1 VMENNFSKIAFL
13 ATMAVIPIVVGVTLA
28 GLLVEDLYSDLS
40 VSMQVQGRG
49 QDIITLLF
57 VVPMLVLSMIKA
69 YRGVLNGIL
78 ILAGLHAYLIYSY
91 FVYSAGIPFNVMYLA
106 YVAILLLSTMS
117 IISIISSLNMNK
129 VASAFS
135 EDIPNKLV
143 AYYMIISAVLVAL
156 MWLGT
161 IIISGMINGSL
172 PKNVL
177 EDTNGYLMV
186 QTLDLGLVVPFGV
199 FAGMLLLKKTKWS
212 YLLSAIFM
220 VKVTT
225 LCLAIIA
232 MVFVMKR
239 EGLAVD
245 LVQIIVFSVLL
256 ILSLIMLFLF
266 FNSLNSNQVSD

>member
-1 VMENNFSKIAFL
+1 MENNFSKIAFL